1 VSRQADSPDATTDV
15 LAHRATDDVLAHRAT
30 LRAMLRLAAPV
41 LGEQLLLM
49 LVVLSDTILTGRRLS
64 ETHLAAMSQ
73 MAYVMWLLTNL
84 FVAVDSGAT
93 ALVARFVGAG
103 DTPLACRVTNQAF
116 LLGVSLAG
124 CVTLAGL
131 CFTEPLVAAMGL
143 PAEPAAL
150 AVRYLRILLPALPL
164 MMVLSVGNAC
174 LRGAGDTVSG
184 FVAMIAMNVVNVL
197 VSWGLVCG
205 WGPLPELGWDGVA
218 IGTAA
223 GYSVGGLTMG
233 ARLILGRFGLRLQW
247 RMLRPDVALARR
259 LLRIGVPA
267 GADVMTIVA
276 CQFWFKRIVNDLGS
290 LAAAAHGVAISIESL
305 AYLPGTAFQVAATTL
320 SGQHLGAKNQRQAAH
335 SVLVACLAG
344 VGLMSTVSL
353 IFFLAAE
360 PLAWLFLSPEQ
371 GEIALRTAA
380 LLRIVAMALP
390 ALAINMVLTG
400 ALRGAGDT
408 RWPLAFSLVGML
420 AVRIPLAYWLTQSLD
435 WGVAGAWYAMAADIY
450 VRCLLVVGRFLHG
463 GWKRVEV

>member
-1 VSRQADSPDATTDV
+1 MLRRRQADPRDSLEDAPG
-15 LAHRATDDVLAHRAT
+15 LAST
-30 LRAMLRLAAPV
+30 LRPMLRLAAPV
-41 LGEQLLLM
+41 LGEQILLM
-49 LVVLSDTILTGRRLS
+49 MVQLSDTILTGRRLE

-93 ALVARFVGAG
+93 ALVARFMGAG
-103 DTPLACRVTNQAF
+103 DVRKACRVTNQAF
-116 LLGVSLAG
+116 LAG
-124 CVTLAGL
+124 CTLSVCMTLVGL
-131 CFTEPLVAAMGL
+131 VFTEPLVAAMGL
-143 PAEPAAL
+143 PADASAL
-150 AVRYLRILLPALPL
+150 AVRYLRFLLPALPL

-197 VSWGLVCG
+197 ASWGLVCG

-233 ARLILGRFGLRLQW
+233 ARLVMGRHGLRLRW
-247 RMLRPDVALARR
+247 RLLRPDLELARR

-320 SGQHLGAKNQRQAAH
+320 AGQHLGAKNQRQALH

-344 VGLMSTVSL
+344 GALMSAVGLL
-353 IFFLAAE
+353 FFTASQ
-360 PLAWLFLSPEQ
+360 PLAWIFLSAQ
-371 GEIALRTAA
+371 QAA
-380 LLRIVAMALP
+380 VAERAAELLRIVAVALP
-390 ALAINMVLTG
+390 ALAVHMVLSG

-450 VRCLLVVGRFLHG
+450 VRCLLVVSRFAHG

>member
-1 VSRQADSPDATTDV
+1 MLLRRQADETDSPAPE
-15 LAHRATDDVLAHRAT
+15 RRGT
-30 LRAMLRLAAPV
+30 LRAMLRLAAPT

-49 LVVLSDTILTGRRLS
+49 MVQISDTVLTGRHLS
-64 ETHLAAMSQ
+64 PLHLAAMSQ
-73 MAYVMWLLTNL
+73 IAYVMWLLTNL

-93 ALVARFVGAG
+93 ALIARFVGAG
-103 DTPLACRVTNQAF
+103 DRKTACRVTNQAF
-116 LLGVSLAG
+116 LLGVSLAA
-124 CVTLAGL
+124 CVTLFGL
-131 CFTEPLVAAMGL
+131 TLLDPLVALMGL
-143 PAEPAAL
+143 PEEPVAL
-150 AVRYLRILLPALPL
+150 ATRYLRILLPVLPL
-164 MMVLSVGNAC
+164 MMVLSAGNAC

-197 VSWGLVCG
+197 ASWGLACG

-233 ARLILGRFGLRLQW
+233 ARLVRGRFGLKLRL
-247 RMLRPDVALARR
+247 RMLRPDIDLARR
-259 LLRIGVPA
+259 LLRVGIPA
-267 GADVMTIVA
+267 GADVMTIIA
-276 CQFWFKRIVNDLGS
+276 CQFWFKRIVNQLGS
-290 LAAAAHGVAISIESL
+290 LAAAAHGVAINIESL

-320 SGQHLGAKNQRQAAH
+320 SGQHLGAKNHRQATH

-344 VGLMSTVSL
+344 GGLMSSVAL
-353 IFFLAAE
+353 LFFVAAE
-360 PLAWLFLSPEQ
+360 PLAWLFLAPAE
-371 GEIALRTAA
+371 GAIAAQTAV

-420 AVRIPLAYWLTQSLD
+420 AVRIPLAYWLTQTLD

-450 VRCLLVVGRFLHG
+450 VRCALVVGRFFHG

>member
-1 VSRQADSPDATTDV
+1 MLLRRQADETESPAV
-15 LAHRATDDVLAHRAT
+15 VRGST
-30 LRAMLRLAAPV
+30 LRAMLRLAAPT

-49 LVVLSDTILTGRRLS
+49 LVQISDTVLTGRRLS
-64 ETHLAAMSQ
+64 PLHLAAMSQ
-73 MAYVMWLLTNL
+73 IAYVMWLLTNL
-84 FVAVDSGAT
+84 FVAIDSGAT
-93 ALVARFVGAG
+93 ALIARFIGAG
-103 DTPLACRVTNQAF
+103 DRETACRVTNQAF
-116 LLGVSLAG
+116 LLGVALATG
-124 CVTLAGL
+124 VTLLGL
-131 CFTEPLVAAMGL
+131 LFLDPLVALMGL
-143 PAEPAAL
+143 PDEPAAL
-150 AVRYLRILLPALPL
+150 AVRYLRILLPVLPL
-164 MMVLSVGNAC
+164 MMVLSAGNAC

-184 FVAMIAMNVVNVL
+184 FVAMIAMNIVNVL
-197 VSWGLVCG
+197 ASWGLACG

-223 GYSVGGLTMG
+223 GYAVGGLTMG
-233 ARLILGRFGLRLQW
+233 VRLLRGRAGLKLRW
-247 RMLRPDVALARR
+247 SMLRPDIDLMRR
-259 LLRIGVPA
+259 LLRVGIPA

-276 CQFWFKRIVNDLGS
+276 CQFWFKRIVNQLGS
-290 LAAAAHGVAISIESL
+290 LAAAAHGVAINIESL

-320 SGQHLGAKNQRQAAH
+320 SGQHLGAKNHRQATH

-344 VGLMSTVSL
+344 GGLMSSVAL
-353 IFFLAAE
+353 LFFVAAE
-360 PLAWLFLSPEQ
+360 PLAWLFLSAEEE
-371 GEIALRTAA
+371 GIAVQTAA

-420 AVRIPLAYWLTQSLD
+420 AVRIPLAYWLTQTLD

-450 VRCLLVVGRFLHG
+450 IRSILVTARFLHG

>member
-1 VSRQADSPDATTDV
+1 MLRRRQAEPRDS
-15 LAHRATDDVLAHRAT
+15 LAGAPGLAAT
-30 LRAMLRLAAPV
+30 LKPMLRLAAPV
-41 LGEQLLLM
+41 LGEQILLM
-49 LVVLSDTILTGRRLS
+49 MVQLSDTVLTGRRLE

-73 MAYVMWLLTNL
+73 MAYVMWFLTNL

-93 ALVARFVGAG
+93 ALVARFIGAG
-103 DTPLACRVTNQAF
+103 DVRTACRVTNQAF
-116 LLGVSLAG
+116 LLGCTLAV
-124 CVTLAGL
+124 CMTLAGL
-131 CFTEPLVAAMGL
+131 AFTEPLVAAMGL
-143 PAEPAAL
+143 PADASAL

-164 MMVLSVGNAC
+164 MMMLSIGNAC

-197 VSWGLVCG
+197 ASWGLVCG

-223 GYSVGGLTMG
+223 GYSVGGLSMG
-233 ARLILGRFGLRLQW
+233 ARLMMGRFGLQLQW
-247 RMLRPDVALARR
+247 RLLRPDFDLARR
-259 LLRIGVPA
+259 LLKIGLPA
-267 GADVMTIVA
+267 GADVMTIVS

-305 AYLPGTAFQVAATTL
+305 AYLPATAFQVAATTL
-320 SGQHLGAKNQRQAAH
+320 AGQHLGAKNQRQALH
-335 SVLVACLAG
+335 SVLVACLSAG
-344 VGLMSTVSL
+344 ALMSAVSL
-353 IFFLAAE
+353 TFCVASQ
-360 PLAWLFLSPEQ
+360 PLAWLFLSSEQ
-371 GEIALRTAA
+371 SAVAEQSAQ
-380 LLRIVAMALP
+380 LLRIVALALP
-390 ALAINMVLTG
+390 ALGVHMVLTG

-420 AVRIPLAYWLTQSLD
+420 AVRIPLAYLLTQSLG

-450 VRCLLVVGRFLHG
+450 VRCLLVLSRFVQG